1 MSRASAAITVHG
13 KDELPAHAAQED
25 GDVDEEED
33 ALLEL
38 DLQGYDPTALPTNSS
53 LRDLHIYEYNV
64 VMTLS
69 RVTSV
74 PMSISAARESHGV
87 IDASVSALWSAFAD
101 DMHLT
106 AFRSPSSTA
115 THTVCRCS
123 TYAGGTHVEPFCQQR
138 YCGTTCALRT
148 HGHHQ
153 IQIPPAMTIG

>member
-69 RVTSV
+69 LVSQRTNVNQCCEG
-74 PMSISAARESHGV
+74 IAWRDRCYCLGV
-87 IDASVSALWSAFAD
+87 
-101 DMHLT
+101 
-106 AFRSPSSTA
+106 
-115 THTVCRCS
+115 
-123 TYAGGTHVEPFCQQR
+123 VEC
-138 YCGTTCALRT
+138 LRR
-148 HGHHQ
+148 
-153 IQIPPAMTIG
+153 